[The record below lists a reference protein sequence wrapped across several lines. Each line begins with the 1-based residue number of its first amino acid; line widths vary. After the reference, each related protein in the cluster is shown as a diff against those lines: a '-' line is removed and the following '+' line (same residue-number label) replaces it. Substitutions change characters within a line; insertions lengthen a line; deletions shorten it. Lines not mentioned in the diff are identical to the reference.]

1 MIVRAE
7 AIWGRGEGE
16 GETLKWVV
24 CVEYPSGKEECFE
37 VRQLFIDG
45 ELEREP
51 AYTVYFILARAVRVA
66 GEDEVDIETSR

>member
-1 MIVRAE
+1 MMVRIE
-7 AIWGRGEGE
+7 PLWEEGE
-16 GETLKWVV
+16 EGALKGWRA
-24 CVEYPSGKEECFE
+24 CVEYPSGREECFE

-45 ELEREP
+45 ELERDP

>member
-37 VRQLFIDG
+37 VKQLFVNS
-45 ELEREP
+45 ELEKEP
-51 AYTVYFILARAVRVA
+51 AYTVYFFEAVEVRVS
-66 GEDEVDIETSR
+66 EDEVEVIT